1 MKKAKLI
8 ATSQIRFVD
17 VSEGERIETKVE
29 RITRSNEPIRD
40 NTELFYDSSEYGRS
54 VEKDIRTDRFVL
66 AVDASDK
73 IARSKI
79 AKRLND
85 KEDGKVVEDNA
96 TNTDI

>member
-17 VSEGERIETKVE
+17 ISDGERIETKVE

-40 NTELFYDSSEYGRS
+40 NTELFYDSSEYDRS

-66 AVDASDK
+66 AVNASDK

-85 KEDGKVVEDNA
+85 KEDGKVTEDNA

>member
-1 MKKAKLI
+1 MKKTKLI
-8 ATSQIRFVD
+8 GTSQIRFVD

-85 KEDGKVVEDNA
+85 KEDGKTVEDNA
-96 TNTDI
+96 TNTDV

>member
-1 MKKAKLI
+1 MKKTKLI
-8 ATSQIRFVD
+8 GTSQIRFVD
-17 VSEGERIETKVE
+17 VSEGERIQTKVE

-40 NTELFYDSSEYGRS
+40 NPELFYDSSEYGRS

-85 KEDGKVVEDNA
+85 KEDGKTVEDNA
-96 TNTDI
+96 TNTDV